1 MLQIDPILS
10 LAFAMHETKGGYAL
24 LIGSGISRAASIP
37 TGWEVVLDLINRVA
51 VLDSAAAPADPVAWY
66 REKYGGEPDYSVLL
80 EALAGTPAE
89 RRQMLRK
96 YFEPTDEDRTTG
108 VKVPTAAHRAIA
120 ELARRGYIRVVL
132 TTNFDR
138 LQEQAMEAAGLTPV
152 VISVAD
158 AIDGTMPLIHAPLTV
173 IKLHGDYLDSRLKNT
188 EAELGAYD
196 PKLDLLLDRI
206 LDEFGLVVC
215 GWSASWD
222 AALRRAIER
231 CPTRRFSTWWAAK
244 GELSPEASALVA
256 QRRARVVPI
265 ESADSFFQ
273 QLSDRIIALEETA
286 RPHPASPALAVSM
299 VKRYL
304 ADPSQ
309 RIRLHDLV
317 MDEVTRT
324 VTMATTGAA
333 VTPDVANTTYE
344 GVRDL
349 IRTRVTA
356 LEASCES
363 LVAMLA
369 VGCYWGGTEHLPL
382 WAKVIE
388 RLGAEVPDTGVTD
401 WYRDSRHYPA
411 LLALYA
417 AALGCMAGG
426 QEETAI
432 RLLLDPKVTKPSGV
446 VRAVAVI
453 NPAKVLTREALW
465 QIYGQQR
472 KTPGSDRLLEHLTP
486 VFKSLNLVS
495 DAQRFEAIFDRFE
508 YLLALTFLGQ
518 QDGKARSGWAPM
530 GRFMWRQESYGYTV
544 KEDIEAEAKK
554 AGREWLLLRL
564 ELFGGSLDEL
574 LKLKAEFDQM
584 TRRASF

>member
-222 AALRRAIER
+222 AALRRAIAMPDTPILDVVGGEGGAQSRGER
-231 CPTRRFSTWWAAK
+231 AGRSAASSRGADRVSRQLLPAAERSDHCARGDCPAAPGQPCPRRFDGQAIPS
-244 GELSPEASALVA
+244 GSEP
-256 QRRARVVPI
+256 
-265 ESADSFFQ
+265 
-273 QLSDRIIALEETA
+273 
-286 RPHPASPALAVSM
+286 
-299 VKRYL
+299 
-304 ADPSQ
+304 ADP
-309 RIRLHDLV
+309 
-317 MDEVTRT
+317 
-324 VTMATTGAA
+324 
-333 VTPDVANTTYE
+333 
-344 GVRDL
+344 
-349 IRTRVTA
+349 
-356 LEASCES
+356 
-363 LVAMLA
+363 
-369 VGCYWGGTEHLPL
+369 
-382 WAKVIE
+382 
-388 RLGAEVPDTGVTD
+388 
-401 WYRDSRHYPA
+401 PA
-411 LLALYA
+411 
-417 AALGCMAGG
+417 
-426 QEETAI
+426 
-432 RLLLDPKVTKPSGV
+432 
-446 VRAVAVI
+446 
-453 NPAKVLTREALW
+453 
-465 QIYGQQR
+465 
-472 KTPGSDRLLEHLTP
+472 
-486 VFKSLNLVS
+486 
-495 DAQRFEAIFDRFE
+495 
-508 YLLALTFLGQ
+508 
-518 QDGKARSGWAPM
+518 
-530 GRFMWRQESYGYTV
+530 
-544 KEDIEAEAKK
+544 
-554 AGREWLLLRL
+554 
-564 ELFGGSLDEL
+564 
-574 LKLKAEFDQM
+574 
-584 TRRASF
+584 